1 MNFPQ
6 LRITLDYEE
15 DYKLILELFRLLK
28 DKNLQISSNNI
39 DSLIVENPSLL
50 EINKNAEQTSI
61 DGIKW

>member
-1 MNFPQ
+1 M
-6 LRITLDYEE
+6 TLDYEE

-50 EINKNAEQTSI
+50 EINKNVEQTSI